1 MVLPSSHEVPR
12 VSWYSGFR
20 PGFLALRLRV
30 CHPLRRRLSR
40 RLRLCSYS
48 LAPVR
53 TPVIPKDH
61 RFGLLRVRSPLL
73 AESLLFSLPGATK
86 MFQFAPC
93 PPAALFYSRV
103 GAQVLTPGGF
113 PHSEICGSTDICSFP
128 QLIAACRV
136 LLRLLMP
143 RHSPCALHSLTL
155 LFEAEFFTDK
165 I

>member
-1 MVLPSSHEVPR
+1 MKANRFRVRGSHPLWPAFPCRSAIDRLYDFTSSCISLRTVPTTPR
-12 VSWYSGFR
+12 VQRY
-20 PGFLALRLRV
+20 
-30 CHPLRRRLSR
+30 
-40 RLRLCSYS
+40 
-48 LAPVR
+48 APWHTR
-53 TPVIPKDH
+53 G
-61 RFGLLRVRSPLL
+61 FGLFRVRSPLL

-86 MFQFAPC
+86 MFQFAPY
-93 PPAALFYSRV
+93 PPAALFYSRA
-103 GAQVLTPGGF
+103 GARVLNPGGF